1 MDMTDFT
8 AQSMLSGNDLLI
20 NNNAAAHA
28 GSQGYHDNIGKPIP
42 PPRHISPRAATLAS
56 FPLGP
61 EFHQHGT
68 EFLLG
73 IYIPPAQ
80 IHADLHIAIRHDR
93 SRIPSP
99 APRMS
104 ERWISFSIRTSRM
117 EAATSSKI

>member
-28 GSQGYHDNIGKPIP
+28 GSQGYHDNIGKAHTAAAPHFTQGC
-42 PPRHISPRAATLAS
+42 HIGIISAPDRNS
-56 FPLGP
+56 I
-61 EFHQHGT
+61 QHGT

-93 SRIPSP
+93 SRNTKSCSQNVRKVDFLFHKDFPDGSCHIL
-99 APRMS
+99 
-104 ERWISFSIRTSRM
+104 
-117 EAATSSKI
+117 